1 MNWYV
6 LFVRGGKEE
15 KILSML
21 NKKGFHAF
29 LPRMEVIYR
38 KQGKSII
45 QKKLMFP
52 NYVFIES
59 EMDYILFNEKLQNL
73 RMEQSGIIKELKFDN
88 EGTSALKEEE
98 KQLIEEL
105 IGANKVMK
113 HSVGYIKGDKVIV
126 TQGSLKGLESEI
138 VYINRHNRKAVLE
151 ISMFDQVVKLN
162 TSLEIIEKIK

>member
-1 MNWYV
+1 
-6 LFVRGGKEE
+6 
-15 KILSML
+15 
-21 NKKGFHAF
+21 
-29 LPRMEVIYR
+29 
-38 KQGKSII
+38 
-45 QKKLMFP
+45 
-52 NYVFIES
+52 
-59 EMDYILFNEKLQNL
+59 
-73 RMEQSGIIKELKFDN
+73 MEQSGIIKELKFDN

-126 TQGSLKGLESEI
+126 TQGPLKGLESEI